1 MTATKTVTAHL
12 TDIDYR
18 KMQLFSYDKTKALQL
33 SKRQHKL
40 LLRVKASPEAFTAG
54 SLVEQTGI
62 SFDYAKVQLNTLVEM
77 DYLYVS
83 LWDFDSIGETREYSI
98 RKELLR

>member
-18 KMQLFSYDKTKALQL
+18 KMQLFSYDTTKALQL
-33 SKRQHKL
+33 TKRQHKL
-40 LLRVKASPEAFTAG
+40 LLRVKASPEAFTAKL
-54 SLVEQTGI
+54 LVERTGI
-62 SFDYAKVQLNTLVEM
+62 SLDYAETQLKTLVEM
-77 DYLYVS
+77 GYLYGSFFCFGVNE
-83 LWDFDSIGETREYSI
+83 WVREYSI